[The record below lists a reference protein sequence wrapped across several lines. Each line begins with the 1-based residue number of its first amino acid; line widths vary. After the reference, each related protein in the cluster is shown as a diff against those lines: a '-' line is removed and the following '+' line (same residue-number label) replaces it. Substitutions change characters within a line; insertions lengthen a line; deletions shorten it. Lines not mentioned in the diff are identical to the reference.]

1 MMGIDLDVFKHN
13 IEATRIALR
22 EAILS
27 INIWSPST
35 GLIIAEWQGNP
46 TSVALLTQLIS
57 ELEDTLRD
65 ANMPKIKDYIYMELD
80 NNQELVVIDHGNDLM
95 QGWLVDASK
104 VSPGI
109 LLGMAVPNAITNIA
123 AARK

>member
-1 MMGIDLDVFKHN
+1 MINIDLDVFKQN
-13 IEATRIALR
+13 IEATKIALR
-22 EAILS
+22 DAILS

-35 GLIIAEWQGNP
+35 GLIVAEWQGNP

-57 ELEDTLRD
+57 ELEETLSD
-65 ANMPKIKDYIYMELD
+65 GDLPKIKDYIYMDLYDE
-80 NNQELVVIDHGNDLM
+80 QVLVVIDHGNDLM
-95 QGWLVDASK
+95 QGWLVDSSK

-109 LLGMAVPNAITNIA
+109 LLGMAVPNAIANIT